1 MMGEMK
7 VAMMEL
13 MMVVKTV
20 LKMASMSVMMMEILM
35 DEMMVLKMD
44 N

>member
-1 MMGEMK
+1 MGEMK

-44 N
+44 D